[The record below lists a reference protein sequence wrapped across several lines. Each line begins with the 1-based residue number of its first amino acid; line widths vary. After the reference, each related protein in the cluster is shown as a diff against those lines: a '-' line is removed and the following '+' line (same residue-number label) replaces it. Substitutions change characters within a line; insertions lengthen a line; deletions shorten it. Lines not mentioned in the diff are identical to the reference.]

1 MDYFLHDSSICRY
14 SAVTCMLVYGCL
26 LVYMDFLSRSFN
38 MQLYT
43 CLYLDVY
50 ITSWGFLQISKVVVS
65 AAALLLIFDTTQ
77 CDWSLLWFA
86 EDRIWMQLLWY
97 SCLAPRHAHEVQW
110 GVLIWLFRQWVS
122 LTANL
127 SSSISSTVSLSSLF
141 VYKYATVEV

>member
-1 MDYFLHDSSICRY
+1 MDYFLHDSSIYRY

-26 LVYMDFLSRSFN
+26 LVYMDFLSRSIN
-38 MQLYT
+38 TQLYT

-127 SSSISSTVSLSSLF
+127 SSSSCTVSLSSLF

>member
-26 LVYMDFLSRSFN
+26 LVYMDYFFQDPSI
-38 MQLYT
+38 

-110 GVLIWLFRQWVS
+110 GVLIWLFHQWVS
-122 LTANL
+122 LIANL
-127 SSSISSTVSLSSLF
+127 SSSSSTVSLSSLF

>member
-26 LVYMDFLSRSFN
+26 LVYMDFLSRSIN

-127 SSSISSTVSLSSLF
+127 SSSSSTVSLSSLF